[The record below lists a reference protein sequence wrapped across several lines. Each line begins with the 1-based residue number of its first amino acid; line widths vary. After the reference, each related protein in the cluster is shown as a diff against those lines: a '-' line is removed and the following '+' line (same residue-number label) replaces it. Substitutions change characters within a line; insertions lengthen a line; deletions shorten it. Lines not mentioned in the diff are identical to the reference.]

1 MPDNKKSLEIL
12 TSSLDLNQEKLA
24 DNEKNERVQEIV
36 DTQNNKDIDN
46 KINEIETASDTLVTN
61 EQMKKEL

>member
-1 MPDNKKSLEIL
+1 MPDNKKSLEVL

>member
-1 MPDNKKSLEIL
+1 MSDNKKNPEIL

-24 DNEKNERVQEIV
+24 DKEKNERVQEIV
-36 DTQNNKDIDN
+36 DTKNNKDIDN

>member
-1 MPDNKKSLEIL
+1 MSDNKKNPEIL

-24 DNEKNERVQEIV
+24 DKEKNERVQEIV
-36 DTQNNKDIDN
+36 DTKNNKDIDN
-46 KINEIETASDTLVTN
+46 KINEIETVSDTLVTN